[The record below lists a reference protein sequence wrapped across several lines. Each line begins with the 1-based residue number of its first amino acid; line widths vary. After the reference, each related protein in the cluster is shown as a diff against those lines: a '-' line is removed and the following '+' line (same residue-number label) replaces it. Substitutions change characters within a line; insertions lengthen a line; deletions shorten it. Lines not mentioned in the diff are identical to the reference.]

1 VAADVRAVIVTAVL
15 AAALIGGCGGS
26 SQADRQAGSA
36 SHSRAARLERQR
48 RAAAVQARHDAAV
61 DRQLRAMSRA
71 ARRGDS
77 SGIVAAQRELDR
89 LARSDPGGPPRPS
102 SARDP
107 FQRLLDDF
115 RFKQG
120 PLYVQQVES
129 FEDAHRIFA
138 AVDRDAFCLLTPTA
152 RRQAAAAVYG
162 PADRRLR
169 RSGVDDFEFI
179 LVPLTARPATREQAL
194 AIGDR
199 GRLRLTRRGR
209 GCE

>member
-1 VAADVRAVIVTAVL
+1 VAADVRAAIVTAVF
-15 AAALIGGCGGS
+15 AAALIGGCGGG
-26 SQADRQAGSA
+26 SQDDRQAGSG
-36 SHSRAARLERQR
+36 SQSRAATLERQR

-77 SGIVAAQRELDR
+77 SGVAAAQRELDR
-89 LARSDPGGPPRPS
+89 LAHSDPAGPPRPS
-102 SARDP
+102 TARDS
-107 FQRLLDDF
+107 FQRVLDDF
-115 RFKQG
+115 RFKHG

-129 FEDAHRIFA
+129 FKGAHRIFV
-138 AVDRDAFCLLTPTA
+138 AVDRDAFCLLTPAA

-169 RSGVDDFEFI
+169 RSGVDDFKFI
-179 LVPLTARPATREQAL
+179 LVPLTARLARREQAL

-199 GRLRLTRRGR
+199 GRLRLTRRDR